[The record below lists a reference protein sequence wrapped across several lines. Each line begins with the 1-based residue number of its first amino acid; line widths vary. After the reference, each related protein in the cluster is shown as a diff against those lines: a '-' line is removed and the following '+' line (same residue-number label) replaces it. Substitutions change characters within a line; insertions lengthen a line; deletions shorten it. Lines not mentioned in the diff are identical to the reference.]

1 MSELR
6 NQLADLR
13 EEALKRLQEA
23 AGVEALRPWH
33 RAYLGKKGTLTAILR
48 GLGTLPPNER
58 PLIGKAV
65 NRVKRTLEAAYEARA
80 EVLHWGELE
89 QSLNTEALDVTL
101 PGRPVG
107 PGHLHLVTQTMR
119 QMCAILA
126 GMGFQ
131 VHTGPEVELEEF
143 NFTLLNMPPHH
154 PARDMQDTFWVNDDR
169 VLRTHTSPNQV
180 RVMRRHVPPFRVIVP
195 GKCYRVDF
203 APSHNWMFHQ
213 IEGFAV
219 GKHVTLT
226 DLKGTIVALLRQMFG
241 AERRVRLRGS
251 YFPFTEPSIE
261 ADLECTV
268 CDGAG
273 CGLCKG
279 TGWLEVVP
287 GGMIHPQVLYNS
299 GIDADRY
306 VGFAFGAGLDR
317 LAALKFGVYDIRYF
331 YQNDI
336 RFLRQF

>member
-1 MSELR
+1 MSELHDR
-6 NQLADLR
+6 LTNLR
-13 EEALKRLQEA
+13 EEAQHHLQEA
-23 AGVEALRPWH
+23 ADTEVLRSWH
-33 RAYLGKKGTLTAILR
+33 RTYLGRKGALTAVLR
-48 GLGTLPPNER
+48 KLGTLSPDER
-58 PLIGKAV
+58 PLVGKTA
-65 NRVKRTLEAAYEARA
+65 NKVKHALEAAYETRTEALRR
-80 EVLHWGELE
+80 EELE
-89 QSLNTEALDVTL
+89 QSLHAEALDVTL

-107 PGHLHLVTQTMR
+107 PGHLHLVTQTAR
-119 QMCAILA
+119 QMYAILA

-131 VHTGPEVELEEF
+131 VYTGPEVELDEF

-154 PARDMQDTFWVNDDR
+154 PARDMHDTFWVDNHL

-180 RVMRRHVPPFRVIVP
+180 RVMRKRQPPFRVIVP

-203 APSHNWMFHQ
+203 DPSHNWMFHQ

-219 GKHVTLT
+219 GEHVSLT
-226 DLKGTIVALLRQMFG
+226 DLKGTIVALLRHMFG
-241 AERRVRLRGS
+241 AGRRVRLRGS

-287 GGMIHPQVLYNS
+287 GGMVHPQVLRNS

-331 YQNDI
+331 YQNDL